1 MRKRTGM
8 TRALV
13 LLMALIHVAATCV
26 SSADAAAARRVDH
39 ADTQGTTHTNK
50 NNNKKK
56 KILSLGG
63 NGMIGS
69 ATLARLISKGE
80 RAEEGYDIT
89 LVSRGSW
96 PFDSETRIAPYV
108 KSINCDRQLGLAN
121 CPELMEEIESTD
133 QYYAVLDFSGYTPNW
148 VKDAAEVLKDKTRV
162 YVYVSTDSVYE
173 VVEGKTYA
181 ESGRRSV
188 ETDAV
193 RPTDE
198 DLRKQLNE
206 FDDYG
211 DEKFAGEEVLVEQ
224 RGVNGTEG
232 VPYVFLRFCDV
243 IGPRDNTGRF
253 LTLYTWIKFGDLK
266 SLALPNLPIQE
277 DAVEGTSITYVEDA
291 AQSIILAFDEEN
303 ENAWDDRFGFNIAC
317 QEIFN
322 VTSQIVEM
330 GHMMGKHFVPEKD
343 EHGIDEYPSVEKGP
357 VDVSKAMDKL
367 GFVPTRQEVALRE
380 TLKWYDKLFRENED
394 IQEEVEEELID
405 ILESLNEYQS
415 EEEREEAIDNLLN
428 EFKDEIEQRQGDE
441 L

>member
-1 MRKRTGM
+1 MCRTSSIMRKRTGM

-13 LLMALIHVAATCV
+13 LLVALMHVAATCA
-26 SSADAAAARRVDH
+26 SSE
-39 ADTQGTTHTNK
+39 K
-50 NNNKKK
+50 NNSKKK

-80 RAEEGYDIT
+80 REEEGYDIT

-96 PFDSETRIAPYV
+96 PFDSETRIAPFV

-121 CPELMEEIESTD
+121 CPELMEDIESTD
-133 QYYAVLDFSGYTPNW
+133 QYYAVLDFSGYTPDW

-173 VVEGKTYA
+173 VVEGKPYA

-198 DLRKQLNE
+198 DLRKKLNE

-253 LTLYTWIKFGDLK
+253 LTLYTWIMFGDLE

-291 AQSIILAFDEEN
+291 AQSIILAFDEDN
-303 ENAWDDRFGFNIAC
+303 RNAWDDRFGFNIAC

-330 GHMMGKHFVPEKD
+330 GHMMGKHYIPVKD

-380 TLKWYDKLFRENED
+380 TLKWYDKLFREDEE
-394 IQEEVEEELID
+394 IQEEVEDELVD

-415 EEEREEAIDNLLN
+415 EEEQEEAIDNLLN
-428 EFKDEIEQRQGDE
+428 EFKNEIEERRSDE